1 MADRICETLMLNEIP
16 NQSPSRPMRQ
26 YLRRKVDVRVRVSP
40 DVSGSNAV
48 LGRCTTVG
56 EGGFGAILT
65 GELPEHRQVWVE
77 FRAGKIEENFRIIAE
92 VRQKRGFQYGFKFL
106 ALTKEQRKHVMGIF
120 ARGLNGA

>member
-1 MADRICETLMLNEIP
+1 MLNEIA

-26 YLRRKVDVRVRVSP
+26 YLRRKVDVRVRVCS
-40 DVSGSNAV
+40 DAGGKNAV

-77 FRAGKIEENFRIIAE
+77 FRDGNADENFRIIAE
-92 VRQKRGFQYGFKFL
+92 VRQRRGFQYGFKFL

-120 ARGLNGA
+120 ARGLKG

>member
-1 MADRICETLMLNEIP
+1 MLNEIP

-40 DVSGSNAV
+40 DAKGTNAV

-65 GELPEHRQVWVE
+65 GELPEHHQVWVE
-77 FRAGKIEENFRIIAE
+77 FRVGKIDETLRVIAE
-92 VRQKRGFQYGFKFL
+92 VRQKKGFQYGFKFL
-106 ALTKEQRKHVMGIF
+106 ALTREQRKQVMGIF
-120 ARGLNGA
+120 ARGLNS